1 MWTGVG
7 AWAVARGE
15 SDVAGTTNFWQALH
29 TLWPEG
35 VPTGAPYTESYPV
48 RLPDGRILVL
58 PLRPLPD
65 GAHAVASLIANHA
78 AFPVVAALSA
88 AMADLA
94 HADRPE
100 LIVGLPTLGLAFAP
114 RIAEHLGHTR
124 YVPLGYSRKF
134 WYEDALSEP
143 VASITSPGGSK
154 VIYLDPNLRPL
165 LAGARVTI
173 VDDAISSGASVLSVL
188 RLLSRLDVEI
198 ASIVVAMKQ
207 TTRWQ
212 QALAEIGPSLPAR
225 VKAVYGCPLF
235 ARCDGGWAPIPET
248 LPSVP

>member
-1 MWTGVG
+1 M
-7 AWAVARGE
+7 
-15 SDVAGTTNFWQALH
+15 GTTNFWQALH
-29 TLWPEG
+29 ASPPAGLPAA
-35 VPTGAPYTESYPV
+35 PPYTDSYPV
-48 RLPDGRILVL
+48 TLPDGRILVL

-78 AFPVVAALSA
+78 AFAVVDALSV

-94 HADRPE
+94 RDDRPD

-114 RIAEHLGHTR
+114 RIAERLGHTR

-154 VIYLDPNLRPL
+154 AIYLDPNLRPL
-165 LAGARVTI
+165 LGGRRVTI
-173 VDDAISSGASVLSVL
+173 VDDAISSGASARAVL
-188 RLLSRLDVEI
+188 RLLRRCDVEV
-198 ASIVVAMKQ
+198 AGIVVAMKQ

-212 QALAEIGPSLPAR
+212 QALSAVDPALPSR

-235 ARCDGGWAPIPET
+235 ARCEGGWTPLPET
-248 LPSVP
+248 LPTVP

>member
-1 MWTGVG
+1 MARG
-7 AWAVARGE
+7 AAVAR
-15 SDVAGTTNFWQALH
+15 TTEFWQALH
-29 TLWPEG
+29 ASCPEG
-35 VPTGAPYTESYPV
+35 LPTEAPFADSYPV

-65 GAHAVASLIANHA
+65 GTHAVASLIANHA
-78 AFPVVAALSA
+78 AFPVVEALCT

-94 HADRPE
+94 RSDAPDW
-100 LIVGLPTLGLAFAP
+100 IVGLPTLGLAFAP
-114 RIAEHLGHTR
+114 RIAERLGHTR

-143 VASITSPGGSK
+143 VASITSPGAAK

-165 LAGARVTI
+165 LAGRRVTI
-173 VDDAISSGASVLSVL
+173 IDDAISSGTSILSVL
-188 RLLSRLDVEI
+188 RLLQRLGVEV
-198 ASIVVAMKQ
+198 AGIVVAMKQ

-212 QALAEIGPSLPAR
+212 EALAAVDPKLPSL

-235 ARCDGGWAPIPET
+235 VRGPGGWTPVAGSM
-248 LPSVP
+248 PSVP